1 MNMAEL
7 PVMPD
12 TLTLLND
19 VLMAVDA
26 LPTKIEHATVSSR
39 AVLVGSLFLA
49 YPGAAHDGRRY
60 INDAV
65 ARGAAAVLC
74 EAEGMSRQELAAISV
89 PVITVAGLKNFASAI
104 GAHVCHHPSEK
115 LWMVGVTGTNGKTSV
130 AQWVAHALQLTDR
143 RTAVIGTIGS
153 GMVGAMLGPRPNRQT
168 PPRTACCCSTCC
180 VNLWM
185 PGRWRVRWR
194 CRAMVSIRVGWMR

>member
-39 AVLVGSLFLA
+39 AVLAGSLFLA

-74 EAEGMSRQELAAISV
+74 EAEGMSR
-89 PVITVAGLKNFASAI
+89 
-104 GAHVCHHPSEK
+104 
-115 LWMVGVTGTNGKTSV
+115 W
-130 AQWVAHALQLTDR
+130 
-143 RTAVIGTIGS
+143 
-153 GMVGAMLGPRPNRQT
+153 
-168 PPRTACCCSTCC
+168 
-180 VNLWM
+180 
-185 PGRWRVRWR
+185 
-194 CRAMVSIRVGWMR
+194 